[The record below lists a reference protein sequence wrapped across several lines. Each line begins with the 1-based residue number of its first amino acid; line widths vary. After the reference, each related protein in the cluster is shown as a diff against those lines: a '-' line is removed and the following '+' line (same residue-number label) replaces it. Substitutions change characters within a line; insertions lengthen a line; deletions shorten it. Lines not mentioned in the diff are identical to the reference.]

1 MKKVTYS
8 KRICRQK
15 GVAFIWL
22 GMTLVP
28 IMGFSF
34 WAVEGTRYVQ
44 EHSRARDAAEAAAI
58 AITVQDQS
66 ANAPDLALRYFNSYI
81 RDIES
86 SKVETERYYHEESE
100 NDTEYIQYTVDVTTT
115 HASWFKSHFIPSFDE
130 KQKITASSVARKY
143 PEYLGDKL
151 VNLALV
157 ADFSGSMKGNKVDSL
172 KKAVKSI
179 GQEVLV
185 AREGE
190 ASIENRIALVP
201 FNIRTQSSVSGSGCL
216 SGGIGSCNS
225 DSQLRY
231 KGNYPKDEFS
241 VKYEK
246 VDWGKWSSLTY
257 SGLESC
263 LEENW
268 ESCQVDNVG
277 VADRLE
283 QAKRVKHVIDSHRS
297 FSLLEHPDYIR
308 FKKTIDDFAVDK
320 RKIRNFSFDQNNN
333 NLYLTIAKGNFE
345 TIPFTSKYSELER
358 IDSMSP
364 NGGTAVYQGLLRAMQ
379 MLYEELPKPDAT
391 EEEIEIGN
399 NTIPMIIILSDGK
412 EDPYPEIFQNLVDKG
427 LCDRAREFI
436 PGLFIGFVRIQY
448 TLGSGDSDP
457 FWICVTEE
465 GQNSEDSLDKIVS
478 VDNLDLLT
486 ETIKELIRKGAKGS
500 GTTKLY

>member
-1 MKKVTYS
+1 MRKVTYS
-8 KRICRQK
+8 NRIRRQR

-58 AITVQDQS
+58 AITIQDQS
-66 ANAPDLALRYFNSYI
+66 ANAPDLALNYFTSYI

-86 SKVETERYYHEESE
+86 SEVETKRYHHEESK
-100 NDTEYIQYTVDVTTT
+100 NDPEYIQYTVDVTTT

-130 KQKITASSVARKY
+130 IQKITASSVARKY

-157 ADFSGSMKGNKVDSL
+157 ADFSGSMQGSKVASL
-172 KKAVKSI
+172 KTAVKSI
-179 GQEVLV
+179 GKEVLV

-190 ASIENRIALVP
+190 TSVENRIALVP

-216 SGGIGSCNS
+216 PEGIGVCNS

-231 KGNYPKDEFS
+231 KGNYPENEFS
-241 VKYEK
+241 VNYEK
-246 VDWGKWSSLTY
+246 IDWGNWSSLKY
-257 SGLESC
+257 SELEFC

-268 ESCQVDNVG
+268 ESCDIDG
-277 VADRLE
+277 VAIDDRLE
-283 QAKRVKHVIDSHRS
+283 QAKRVKHVLDSHRS
-297 FSLLEHPDYIR
+297 FRLLEHPAYVR
-308 FKKTIDDFAVDK
+308 YRKTINDLTIDK
-320 RKIRNFSFDQNNN
+320 RMIRSFSFDQNTNR
-333 NLYLTIAKGNFE
+333 LYSTIAKGNFE
-345 TIPFTSKYSELER
+345 TIPFTSVYSELER

-379 MLYEELPKPDAT
+379 MLYEELPKTDAT
-391 EEEIEIGN
+391 EEEVEISK

-448 TLGSGDSDP
+448 NLGSEDKDP

-465 GQNSEDSLDKIVS
+465 GQQPEDSLDKIVS
-478 VDNLDLLT
+478 VDDLDLLT